1 VKPEIL
7 NPGLL
12 SSRGEAV
19 LNISDVATGPIAE
32 NITCLPCHLGKIKGK
47 PRGVCDRHTSI
58 LGSFEL
64 NIVVHQFLDYHLNLL
79 WLELEK

>member
-1 VKPEIL
+1 MPTI
-7 NPGLL
+7 
-12 SSRGEAV
+12 
-19 LNISDVATGPIAE
+19 PIPE
-32 NITCLPCHLGKIKGK
+32 NIACLARHLGKIKGK